1 MLKDKGTLIAIAVTV
16 LLVAGGSFSYW
27 KDFFG
32 PNDAQLT
39 KQAIEANRAEKPDQA
54 ITLADKAI
62 KANSK
67 NVDAHL
73 ALAEAYYRTNQFD
86 KAIEEADWSIK
97 SNLIS
102 NSAQLQSA
110 LYFEGLAYMSKGN
123 YDKAETYLES
133 ARDTEPVTADACA
146 AYGQVL
152 IFQKAYKD
160 AETALTQ
167 AIKLE
172 QNDAQYYNLRGKARV
187 GLKKYDA
194 ALEDLRRASGLEPK
208 NAQYATDL
216 AIVLEDQGE
225 FAQALFFLE
234 ATLDE
239 ASTPEL
245 KKLETRLARKAFDVA
260 VMDHRK
266 NRNSPNPYADGALGA
281 LHNGAY
287 NDAILS
293 ANKAIEL
300 SGGKHPL
307 AYRYKADAE
316 YHLGK
321 YEDALLDYKRAL
333 AINPD
338 DEFTER
344 HKNRVLEILRKGD
357 TTASK

>member
-27 KDFFG
+27 KDLFV

-39 KQAIEANRAEKPDQA
+39 KQAIDANRVDKPDQA
-54 ITLADKAI
+54 ITLAEKAI
-62 KANSK
+62 KANDK

-102 NSAQLQSA
+102 HSGQLHSA
-110 LYFEGLAYMSKGN
+110 LYFEGLAYMSKGD
-123 YDKAETYLES
+123 YEKAETYLES
-133 ARDTEPVTADACA
+133 ASDTEPITADACA

-152 IFQKAYKD
+152 IFQKAYKE
-160 AETALTQ
+160 AENALTQ
-167 AIKLE
+167 AINLE
-172 QNDAQYYNLRGKARV
+172 KNDAKYYNLRGKARF
-187 GLKKYDA
+187 GLRKYDSA
-194 ALEDLRRASGLEPK
+194 KEDLTRATGLEPK
-208 NAQYATDL
+208 NPQYAIDL
-216 AIVLEDQGE
+216 ATVLEDQGE
-225 FAQALFFLE
+225 YAQALFLLE
-234 ATLDE
+234 TTLDE
-239 ASTPEL
+239 VSTPEL

-260 VMDHRK
+260 VIEHRR
-266 NRNSPNPYADGALGA
+266 NRNSPTPYADGALGA

-287 NDAILS
+287 KDAILS
-293 ANKAIEL
+293 ADKAIEL

-344 HKNRVLEILRKGD
+344 HKNRVLEILRKGN
-357 TTASK
+357 TTAAK